1 MTAARSSSCRR
12 FGDAVGPAF
21 QTAARYCYFLRGINR
36 KTIRLL
42 FGKL

>member
-1 MTAARSSSCRR
+1 MTAARAPSCRR
-12 FGDAVGPAF
+12 FGDAVGPAL
-21 QTAARYCYFLRGINR
+21 QTAVRYCYFLHGINR

>member
-1 MTAARSSSCRR
+1 MTAARSSSCR

-21 QTAARYCYFLRGINR
+21 QTAARYCYFLHGINR